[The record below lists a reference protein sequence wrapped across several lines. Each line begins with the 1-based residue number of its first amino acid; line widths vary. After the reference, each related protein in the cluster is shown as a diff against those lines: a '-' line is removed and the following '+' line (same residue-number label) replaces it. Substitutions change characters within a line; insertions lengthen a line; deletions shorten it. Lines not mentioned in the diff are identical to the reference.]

1 MEKKQKALIY
11 CRVSS
16 ERQKNEGHG
25 LDSQEQRCR
34 DFAISKDYVVEKVF
48 RDSYSGGGDFLK
60 RPAMSE
66 LLNHLDKKAHEEYL
80 IIFDDLKRFARDT
93 VFHWKLRTELNSRG
107 AKIACLNFNFED
119 TPEGE
124 FIETILAAQG
134 QLERQQNK
142 RQVIQKMKARLE
154 SGYWSFFPPTGYIN
168 KKDSLHGK
176 LLIPQEPESSI
187 IKEALEGFASGRFQ
201 EQLDVKEFLER
212 SNFMNGKPI
221 HLEFVKRILSKVI
234 YAGYIE
240 YQDWGVERRKGH
252 HEAIISL
259 DTYERNHE
267 KLFGKKKIRTRADT
281 TTDFP
286 LRGLMVCAECE
297 KLLTASW
304 SKGRNSRVPYYRCN
318 QKCCKFGNKS
328 VNRDSFMH
336 PMFELLLKQLEPKKS
351 VIDLVKEIVMDVW
364 NKSKRDVVNNESG
377 IVKKINA
384 ISSDIDI
391 LLDRITK
398 ANTENT
404 IKVYEEKVNFL
415 TLQKEELER
424 GLRKNS
430 HQGKD
435 FGTAFSLVMENIKNP
450 LKLWQKEEIEQKRL
464 AFKLVFNGPAVFYFG
479 NGFGTANLAPIYKLF
494 WEIEHSD
501 SQSVEMAGIEP
512 ASEMF
517 SYMFLRRVVDLLLN
531 EEHLKILTLRQT
543 ERQNSE
549 L

>member
-34 DFAISKDYVVEKVF
+34 DFAISKNYVVEKVF

-66 LLNHLDKKAHEEYL
+66 LLNHLDKKSHEEYL

-154 SGYWSFFPPTGYIN
+154 SGYWSFFPPTGYIT

-240 YQDWGVERRKGH
+240 YPEWGVERRKGH

-259 DTYERNHE
+259 ETYERNHE

-281 TTDFP
+281 TADFP
-286 LRGLMVCAECE
+286 LRGLMVCSECQ

-318 QKCCKFGNKS
+318 QKSCKFGNKS

-351 VIDLVKEIVMDVW
+351 VIDLAKEIVMDVW
-364 NKSKRDVVNNESG
+364 NKSKKELVNTESG
-377 IVKKINA
+377 VVKKINA

-424 GLRKNS
+424 RLRKNS
-430 HQGKD
+430 HHGKD
-435 FGTAFSLVMENIKNP
+435 FGTALSLVLEKVKNP

-512 ASEMF
+512 ASEVRF
-517 SYMFLRRVVDLLLN
+517 HVTLQRLVILLCLGV
-531 EEHLKILTLRQT
+531 LSIKIT
-543 ERQNSE
+543 EQQHAE
-549 L
+549 LECLD